1 MSELNVVEIVV
12 AVVIV
17 VSLVEVIVVR
27 RIIRNLTETE
37 KMVAILLRDKLKGE
51 MGDMV
56 ENMKKGLENLFNP
69 KDETKNNVKKTRTNS
84 KTK

>member
-1 MSELNVVEIVV
+1 MSELNISIAI
-12 AVVIV
+12 AVLMV
-17 VSLVEVIVVR
+17 VSLIEIIVINRVR
-27 RIIRNLTETE
+27 RNLRETE
-37 KMVAILLRDKLKGE
+37 KMVAILLKDKLKAE

-69 KDETKNNVKKTRTNS
+69 KDEIKTDVKKTRTNR